1 MHVSIFQ
8 LLFPLFSHS
17 NPFIFF
23 LFFTFFYLGLDF
35 GLWRLSLGLGR
46 SQTALNPNL
55 VTLLA
60 LQATY
65 KAKARVVF

>member
-1 MHVSIFQ
+1 MS
-8 LLFPLFSHS
+8 LFF
-17 NPFIFF
+17 NYFFPFFHILPF
-23 LFFTFFYLGLDF
+23 FFTFFYLGLDF

>member
-1 MHVSIFQ
+1 MSLFFNYFFPFFHILT
-8 LLFPLFSHS
+8 LLF
-17 NPFIFF
+17 FF

-35 GLWRLSLGLGR
+35 GLWRLSLGLGK